1 MGETKK
7 GDKITRW
14 SFNSASDGTT
24 GKDELVRRT
33 KDTFTEKTSKIVYE
47 LTPKD

>member
-1 MGETKK
+1 MK
-7 GDKITRW
+7 GDNITRW

-24 GKDELVRRT
+24 GKDELVLRT

-47 LTPKD
+47 LTSKD